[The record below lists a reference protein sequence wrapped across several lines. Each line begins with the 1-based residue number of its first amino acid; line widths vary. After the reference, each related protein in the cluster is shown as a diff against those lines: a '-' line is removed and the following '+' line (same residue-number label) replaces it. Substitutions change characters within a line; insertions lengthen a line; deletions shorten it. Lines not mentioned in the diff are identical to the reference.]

1 MIGILPAILQCGGGM
16 EMNRSLAVLG
26 SALLSALLV
35 TGCNLASPSNAAAG
49 SNADLDA
56 QAKADDANG
65 SKKGLLDRLF
75 ESKKEIT
82 IPEGTDIEVTV
93 DETLASNHNN
103 AGDSFAASL
112 SQPVVENGK
121 TIIPAGA
128 HVTGRVVD
136 AKDSG
141 RLHVP
146 ARLSVALSSVEVE
159 GKSYDIDTNTIG
171 ETGKNHNKR
180 NAGFIGGGAAGGALI
195 GGLAGGGKG
204 ALIGS
209 LIGAGAGTAGAAATG
224 KKDISLPAETHL
236 TFHLLRSVTVGVKG

>member
-1 MIGILPAILQCGGGM
+1 MD
-16 EMNRSLAVLG
+16 RSATVFG
-26 SALLSALLV
+26 SALLTVVLV
-35 TGCNLASPSNAAAG
+35 MGCNHSPVSNAAAD
-49 SNADLDA
+49 SNADQNI
-56 QAKADDANG
+56 QAPADSSNG
-65 SKKGLLDRLF
+65 SKKGVLSSLF

-82 IPEGTDIEVTV
+82 IPEGAQFNVTL
-93 DETLASNHNN
+93 DESLASNRNH
-103 AGDSFAASL
+103 AGDSFSASL
-112 SQPVVENGK
+112 SQPVFADGK

-128 HVTGRVVD
+128 HVAGRVVD

-146 ARLSVALSSVEVE
+146 ARLSVALSSVEVD

-180 NAGFIGGGAAGGALI
+180 NLAFIGGGAAGGALI

-204 ALIGS
+204 ALIGTA
-209 LIGAGAGTAGAAATG
+209 IGAGAGTAGAAATG

-236 TFHLLRSVTVGVKG
+236 KFHLLRSVTVSVRS

>member
-1 MIGILPAILQCGGGM
+1 
-16 EMNRSLAVLG
+16 MNRSLTVLG
-26 SALLSALLV
+26 SALLSVVLV
-35 TGCNLASPSNAAAG
+35 MGCNHGPASNADAE
-49 SNADLDA
+49 SNADLNTH
-56 QAKADDANG
+56 AKADTAKG
-65 SKKGLLDRLF
+65 SKKGVLGGLF
-75 ESKKEIT
+75 ESTKEIT
-82 IPEGTDIEVTV
+82 IPEGAQVEVTL
-93 DETLASNHNN
+93 DESLASNRNQ

-112 SQPVVENGK
+112 SRPVMEDGK

-128 HVTGRVVD
+128 HVAGRVID

-146 ARLSVALSSVEVE
+146 ARLSVALSSVEVD

-180 NAGFIGGGAAGGALI
+180 NLEFIGGGAAGGALI

-209 LIGAGAGTAGAAATG
+209 AIGAGAGTAGAAATG
-224 KKDISLPAETHL
+224 KKDILLPAETHL
-236 TFHLLRSVTVGVKG
+236 KFHLLRSVTVKVKS

>member
-1 MIGILPAILQCGGGM
+1 MS
-16 EMNRSLAVLG
+16 RSLSHFLG
-26 SALLSALLV
+26 SALLSVLLV
-35 TGCNLASPSNAAAG
+35 TGCNHAPASNAAAD
-49 SNADLDA
+49 SNADQST
-56 QAKADDANG
+56 QAKADVANG
-65 SKKGLLDRLF
+65 SKGVLSGLF

-82 IPEGTDIEVTV
+82 IPQGAQFEVTI
-93 DETLASNHNN
+93 DETLASNRNH

-112 SQPVVENGK
+112 SQPVVEDGK

-146 ARLSVALSSVEVE
+146 ARLSVALSSVEVA
-159 GKSYDIDTNTIG
+159 GKSYDIETNTIG

-180 NAGFIGGGAAGGALI
+180 NLGFIGGGAAGGALI

-209 LIGAGAGTAGAAATG
+209 VIGAGAGTAGAAATG

-236 TFHLLRSVTVGVKG
+236 RFHLVRSVTVSVKG

>member
-1 MIGILPAILQCGGGM
+1 
-16 EMNRSLAVLG
+16 MNRFSTVLG
-26 SALLSALLV
+26 SLLLAVLLV
-35 TGCNLASPSNAAAG
+35 TGCNRSRA
-49 SNADLDA
+49 SNADQDA
-56 QAKADDANG
+56 QANADNANN
-65 SKKGLLDRLF
+65 SKKGFLGSLF
-75 ESKKEIT
+75 ESKREVT
-82 IPEGTDIEVTV
+82 IPDGTQFEVTV
-93 DETLASNHNN
+93 DETLASNRNH

-112 SQPVVENGK
+112 LEPIVEDGK
-121 TIIPAGA
+121 MIIPAGA

-146 ARLSVALSSVEVE
+146 ARLSVALSSVEVD

-180 NAGFIGGGAAGGALI
+180 NLEFIGGGAAGGALI

-209 LIGAGAGTAGAAATG
+209 LVGAGAGTAGAAATG
-224 KKDISLPAETHL
+224 KKDISLRAETRL
-236 TFHLLRSVTVGVKG
+236 RFHLLRPVTVTVKG